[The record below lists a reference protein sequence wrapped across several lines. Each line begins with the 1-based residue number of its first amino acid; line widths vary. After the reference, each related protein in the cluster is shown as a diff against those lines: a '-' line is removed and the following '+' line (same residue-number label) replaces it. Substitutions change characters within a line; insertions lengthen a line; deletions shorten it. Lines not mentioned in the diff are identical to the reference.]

1 MILSKSYLSQQ
12 AERRNITEYG
22 QQKEQIIY
30 ENTDLSMR
38 YDSVQKR
45 NIREYDIF
53 LSHSSLDKKLVLT
66 LVNLFNEAGYSVY
79 VDWIEDTQLDRS
91 NVNKNTAKVLRNRM
105 NGSKGLSYVAT
116 SNSTNSK
123 WCPSELGYLGGKKNG
138 RCCILPIMESQ
149 TFQGQEYLG
158 LYPYLEY
165 AMYSDKSK
173 YEFWVNSQG
182 SDEYTTLRSWLDG
195 NEPYKH

>member
-1 MILSKSYLSQQ
+1 MDNKK
-12 AERRNITEYG
+12 ER
-22 QQKEQIIY
+22 IIY
-30 ENTDLSMR
+30 ENAELSMR

-45 NIREYDIF
+45 NIKDYDIF

-66 LVNLFNEAGYSVY
+66 LVSLFNEAGYSVY

-91 NVNKNTAKVLRNRM
+91 NVNKNTAQVLRNRM
-105 NGSKGLSYVAT
+105 NGLKGLSYVTT

-123 WCPSELGYLGGKKNG
+123 WCPWELGHFDGKKNG

-158 LYPYLEY
+158 LYPYMQYVQVSGKE
-165 AMYSDKSK
+165 K
-173 YEFWVNSQG
+173 YEFWVYNQG
-182 SDEYTTLRSWLDG
+182 TNKYVILRKWLDG
-195 NEPYKH
+195 SNPYKH